1 MNPVSARHRVDSAEQ
16 NPRCSDEY
24 ARGQGSTSVSG
35 PLTAVR
41 GGAGQEGTDDDKRC
55 ANCSDD
61 APMVGAGRGVY
72 CDVQGCAGLN
82 ERVCGVAGDRTR
94 PGLRPAEVQWV
105 PTAYAVAQGRQ

>member
-1 MNPVSARHRVDSAEQ
+1 MNPVSGRHRVDSAEQ

-61 APMVGAGRGVY
+61 APMVGAR
-72 CDVQGCAGLN
+72 
-82 ERVCGVAGDRTR
+82 RTR
-94 PGLRPAEVQWV
+94 GSLKDDNEALVISLQLENQV
-105 PTAYAVAQGRQ
+105 Y